1 MFQTLKKFFYLM
13 DRRMRINSLFIII
26 LQFIAG
32 ILELFSLA
40 MIIPIIHLIM
50 DPAGLDNYYKFIP
63 LSENFKNIGYANL
76 INIVIA
82 LTVVIYVI
90 KNCYLLIIQW
100 YQQNFLKKFSVHIC
114 DKLFKVYLKKDL
126 LFFNDRNS
134 GTFIKTLEKDSEGL
148 NSHLS
153 YAFSV
158 ILELFII
165 ISISV
170 LLFLVQPLGMI
181 LTILFYMAGVYLF
194 VFIFKK
200 KTKIWSTERF
210 NIENTKLKYL
220 KGIVESIRDIKLLNL
235 ENYYLNNYNNQNRN
249 YFKVMMKHSII
260 INSPRLWIEIITVS
274 LIFTLVAVLIRFENI
289 ISSDLLP
296 ILGLYV
302 GSAFK
307 LIPSFNKIISS
318 IQGLRFIK
326 PAINQYYYDILED
339 KNFDQNNSL
348 IKKIEFKENLVFR
361 NVTFGYENNN
371 ILNSVSVEFKKGEK
385 IGIYGD
391 SGSGKSTFLD
401 ILSGLI
407 LPQSGEVLVDGKNIN
422 LNLKSWQKKISYLSQ
437 STILIDD
444 SIKNNILMGDKENYD
459 QNLYNQS
466 IRDVKLEEFI
476 KNLKEKDLTAIG
488 ERGTKISGGQKQ
500 RIGLARVICLNRDI
514 LILDESTNAIDE
526 KNEEEIL
533 DKIWQN
539 YKDKTIILVSHNK
552 KNLSYCDTIY
562 QFKNSKLTKFN

>member
-1 MFQTLKKFFYLM
+1 M
-13 DRRMRINSLFIII
+13 INIII
-26 LQFIAG
+26 G
-32 ILELFSLA
+32 
-40 MIIPIIHLIM
+40 
-50 DPAGLDNYYKFIP
+50 
-63 LSENFKNIGYANL
+63 
-76 INIVIA
+76 

-158 ILELFII
+158 ILEVFII
-165 ISISV
+165 ISISI
-170 LLFLVQPLGMI
+170 LLFLVQPVGMI

-194 VFIFKK
+194 IFIFKK

-235 ENYYLNNYNNQNRN
+235 ENYYLNNYNSQNRN
-249 YFKVMMKHSII
+249 YFKIMMKHSII
-260 INSPRLWIEIITVS
+260 INSPRLWIEVISVS

-339 KNFDQNNSL
+339 ENLDEYNSS
-348 IKKIEFKENLVFR
+348 IKKIEFNDMLVFR

-371 ILNSVSVEFKKGEK
+371 ILKDVSVEFKKGEK
-385 IGIYGD
+385 VGIYGD

-407 LPQSGEVLVDGKNIN
+407 LPQNGEVLVDGKNIN
-422 LNLKSWQKKISYLSQ
+422 SNLKSWQKKISYLSQ

-466 IRDVKLEEFI
+466 IRDVKLDEFI
-476 KNLKEKDLTAIG
+476 KNLKQKDFTAIG

-526 KNEEEIL
+526 KNEKEIL

-562 QFKNSKLTKFN
+562 QFKNSNLIKFS

>member
-13 DRRMRINSLFIII
+13 DRGMKINAIFIII

-32 ILELFSLA
+32 IFELFSLA
-40 MIIPIIHLIM
+40 MVIPIIHLIM
-50 DPAGLDNYYKFIP
+50 DPASLDNYIKLIP
-63 LSENFKNIGYANL
+63 FKEIFKNISYANL
-76 INIVIA
+76 INVIIG
-82 LTVVIYVI
+82 LTVVLYVL

-158 ILELFII
+158 ILEVFII
-165 ISISV
+165 VSISI
-170 LLFLVQPLGMI
+170 LLFLVQPIGMI
-181 LTILFYMAGVYLF
+181 LTVLFYIVGVYLF

-210 NIENTKLKYL
+210 NIENAKLKYL
-220 KGIVESIRDIKLLNL
+220 KGIVESIRDIKLLSL
-235 ENYYLNNYNNQNRN
+235 EKYYLNNYNNQNRN
-249 YFKVMMKHSII
+249 YFKIMMKHSII

-289 ISSDLLP
+289 ISSDLIP

-326 PAINQYYYDILED
+326 PAINQYYYDIIEDNNFD
-339 KNFDQNNSL
+339 KNNSSN
-348 IKKIEFKENLVFR
+348 KKFKFTRNIEFR
-361 NVTFGYENNN
+361 NVTFGYDHN
-371 ILNSVSVEFKKGEK
+371 IILKNISVEFNKGEK

-401 ILSGLI
+401 ILSGLV
-407 LPQSGEVLVDGKNIN
+407 LPQSGEILVDGENIN
-422 LNLKSWQKKISYLSQ
+422 SNLKLWQKKISYLSQ

-459 QNLYNQS
+459 QNLYSQS
-466 IRDVKLEEFI
+466 IRDVKLDKFI
-476 KNLKEKDLTAIG
+476 ENLKEKDLTEIG
-488 ERGTKISGGQKQ
+488 DRGTKISGGQKQ

-526 KNEEEIL
+526 KNEKEIL

-552 KNLSYCDTIY
+552 KNLSYCNNIY
-562 QFKNSKLTKFN
+562 QFKNSTLMKLN